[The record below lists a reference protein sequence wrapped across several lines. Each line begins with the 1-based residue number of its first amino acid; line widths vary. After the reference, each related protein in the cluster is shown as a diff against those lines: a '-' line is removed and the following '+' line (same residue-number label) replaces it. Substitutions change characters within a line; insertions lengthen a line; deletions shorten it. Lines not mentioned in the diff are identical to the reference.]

1 MTRVLLVPD
10 LPQERWPSM
19 DRYASRLERHLRAEA
34 PDLDYVLA
42 SPIDD
47 LTSDHPH
54 PGSKKSSAAT
64 RFEFLR
70 YLNRYVRYPRRIRH
84 RPADVIHVLD
94 HSYAHVVRSRPDVPA
109 LVTVHDLLPVLT
121 LERARRGP
129 REAVRN
135 ALLKR
140 VLAGLRAASAWIVAT
155 RWMRAEVAAWLGRE
169 DAIHVVP
176 YGVDEAFFAP
186 PTASRE
192 AIRESFGVPAA
203 RFLVLHV
210 GSTAERKNIPGVLA
224 AVHGLRR
231 RGLDAGLL
239 QVGGH
244 FTRKQRAAIHTLEL
258 DDVTVQRSAVSE
270 ETLRAAYRSADALL
284 FPSHYEGFGLPLLE
298 AMASSLPVVASAA
311 PAPAEVTGDGGVVVE
326 GRDPQRYVEALERIA
341 LDDAWATELRRRG
354 EDRSRQFT
362 WAETARRTAE
372 VYRSLG

>member
-34 PDLDYVLA
+34 PDLDYALA
-42 SPIDD
+42 SPIAD
-47 LTSDHPH
+47 LTIEHSNPR
-54 PGSKKSSAAT
+54 SKKQSAAA
-64 RFEFLR
+64 RSEFLR
-70 YLNRYVRYPRRIRH
+70 YIDRYLLYPRRVRR
-84 RPADVIHVLD
+84 RPADLIHVLD
-94 HSYAHVVRSRPDVPA
+94 HSYAHIVRSRPDVPA

-121 LERARRGP
+121 LARARRGV
-129 REAVRN
+129 RETVRN

-140 VLAGLRAASAWIVAT
+140 VLAGLRAARAWIVAT
-155 RWMRAEVAAWLGRE
+155 TWMRGEVAAWLGSE

-186 PTASRE
+186 PAASRE
-192 AIRESFGVPAA
+192 ATRESFGVPST

-210 GSTAERKNIPGVLA
+210 GATAERKNIPGVLA
-224 AVHGLRR
+224 AMHGLRR

-244 FTRKQRAAIHTLEL
+244 FTRDQRADIHTLEL
-258 DDVTVQRSAVSE
+258 DDVIVQRSPVSE
-270 ETLRAAYRSADALL
+270 ETLRAVYRAADALL

-298 AMASSLPVVASAA
+298 AMASGLPVVASAA
-311 PAPAEVTGDGGVVVE
+311 PAPAEVTGDAGIVVE
-326 GRDPQRYVEALERIA
+326 GRDPERYADALERIA
-341 LDDAWATELRRRG
+341 TDDAWANELRCRG
-354 EDRSRQFT
+354 EERSRQFT
-362 WAETARRTAE
+362 WAETARRTAA

>member
-1 MTRVLLVPD
+1 
-10 LPQERWPSM
+10 M
-19 DRYASRLERHLRAEA
+19 DRYASRLERHLRTEV

-42 SPIDD
+42 SPIAD
-47 LTSDHPH
+47 LTLEHSN
-54 PGSKKSSAAT
+54 SRSEQSSAAA
-64 RFEFLR
+64 RSEVIR
-70 YLNRYVRYPRRIRH
+70 YLNRYVRYPRRVRR
-84 RPADVIHVLD
+84 RPADLIHVLD
-94 HSYAHVVRSRPDVPA
+94 HSYAHIVKSRPHIPA

-121 LERARRGP
+121 LERARRGV

-135 ALLKR
+135 AMLER
-140 VLAGLRAASAWIVAT
+140 VLAGLRAARAWIVAT
-155 RWMRAEVAAWLGRE
+155 TWMRGEVAAWLGHD

-186 PTASRE
+186 PPASRE
-192 AIRESFGVPAA
+192 TTRETFGVRPT

-244 FTRKQRAAIHTLEL
+244 FTREQRADIHTLEL
-258 DDVTVQRSAVSE
+258 DDMVVQRSVVSE

-298 AMASSLPVVASAA
+298 AMASGLPVVASAA
-311 PAPAEVTGDGGVVVE
+311 PAPAEVTGDAGVVVA
-326 GRDPQRYVEALERIA
+326 GRDPERYADALERIA

-362 WAETARRTAE
+362 WPETARRTAAA
-372 VYRSLG
+372 YRSLG